1 MIGAE
6 DGGHQVAAEGGT
18 GPSHVAALLV
28 DVQAGAV
35 GGQAGLQ
42 AAADTG
48 AQIAAVVGGAD
59 EHAGGAVLLH
69 QSAQGDGVSV
79 SGVVG
84 VLGAVHHDHLVSAVL
99 RGSLHSLVHAAADD
113 HGHQGAALLAGHHLT
128 RSQQLNANV
137 LGGAVLIGLNKYP
150 EILGLSF
157 HCDRPLP

>member
-18 GPSHVAALLV
+18 GPGHVAALLV

-42 AAADTG
+42 AAADAG

-69 QSAQGDGVSV
+69 QGAQGDGVGV
-79 SGVVG
+79 GGVVG
-84 VLGAVHHDHLVSAVL
+84 VLGAVHHDHLVGAVL
-99 RGSLHSLVHAAADD
+99 RGGLHGGVHIAADD
-113 HGHQGAALLAGHHLT
+113 HGHQSAALLAGHHLAGG
-128 RSQQLNANV
+128 QQLDAHV
-137 LGGAVLIGLNKYP
+137 LRGAVLVGLNKYP